1 MTGGDIEQVEHGR
14 DDLGRSRG
22 DELCGVSARRS
33 APYDLSRTGRWRGW
47 DLRWVRR
54 SAAVCSVARVVRR
67 IVARAREHPRV
78 VDAAWAGLVV
88 LANVPVL
95 ADGHAGVVGWG
106 WLCAVCLPLVWRRT
120 APVLVLYVTVG
131 LSLASYVAGVQE
143 VHPVTAIAVAAYT
156 VGRHRPWRRV
166 LPPVVALGTAY
177 LYGTL
182 VAGLRWD
189 DVVTLTS
196 VVTAAV
202 LLGVTL
208 QTRLAYLAGL
218 RERAERVERERDQQ
232 AHLAVAAERTRI
244 AREVHDIVTHNLAV
258 MVALSDGAAFTATA
272 APERAA
278 DTMGKV
284 SAAGREA
291 LADMRRLLG
300 LLRDGGP
307 DTAGEMGR
315 LAPQPGV
322 NDLDLL
328 LDQVR
333 EAGVRVTLVREGVPD
348 GWGPGPGLA
357 IYRIVQEAL
366 TNTIKHAGPDAAARI
381 RLSYTSYGADLEITD
396 DGRGASVLAGA
407 GPWPGGHGLAGMAER
422 AAAYGGR
429 IEAGPLPDRGW
440 RVHTRLRFGDGSA

>member
-1 MTGGDIEQVEHGR
+1 M
-14 DDLGRSRG
+14 
-22 DELCGVSARRS
+22 
-33 APYDLSRTGRWRGW
+33 
-47 DLRWVRR
+47 VRR
-54 SAAVCSVARVVRR
+54 M
-67 IVARAREHPRV
+67 VARARERPRV
-78 VDAAWAGLVV
+78 VDAALAVLVM

-95 ADGHAGVVGWG
+95 AGGHAGVAGWG
-106 WLCAVCLPLVWRRT
+106 WLCVVCLPLVWRRA

-143 VHPVTAIAVAAYT
+143 VHPVAAIAAAAYT
-156 VGRHRPWRRV
+156 VTRHRPWRCV
-166 LPPVVALGTAY
+166 LPPVVALGTAF

-189 DVVTLTS
+189 DLVTLTS
-196 VVTAAV
+196 AVTAAV

-208 QTRLAYLAGL
+208 QTRRAYLAGL
-218 RERAERVERERDQQ
+218 KERAERLERERDQQ
-232 AHLAVAAERTRI
+232 AHLAVAVERTRI
-244 AREVHDIVTHNLAV
+244 AREVHDIVAHNLAV

-307 DTAGEMGR
+307 DTSAGMGE

-333 EAGVRVTLVREGVPD
+333 EAGVRVTLVREGVP
-348 GWGPGPGLA
+348 GRWGPGAGLT

-381 RLSYTSYGADLEITD
+381 RLSYTVSGADLEIVD
-396 DGRGASVLAGA
+396 DGRGAPVPAVA
-407 GPWPGGHGLAGMAER
+407 GPAPGGHGLAGMAER

-429 IEAGPLPDRGW
+429 IEAGPLPDGGW
-440 RVHTRLRFGDGSA
+440 RVRTRLRFSDGSA